1 MSEPRT
7 LYDHFNELLEAY
19 APADLYRRALAIMIT
34 PLVLLQ
40 LLLAGVLVTRYL
52 DNVANVL
59 GRSLADETALLVRLY
74 EQSDKS
80 PAAEAMVQNYAQET
94 LHMGYALQSSAA
106 LPVEKAA
113 PVLAVIDQRLN
124 GFLGLSLTK
133 PFPVLARNG
142 GGDVVIHV

>member
-34 PLVLLQ
+34 PVVLLQ

-80 PAAEAMVQNYAQET
+80 PEAEAVIQNYAQET
-94 LHMGYALQSSAA
+94 LHMGFALQSGAA
-106 LPVEKAA
+106 FSTGRAATDCKA
-113 PVLAVIDQRLN
+113 
-124 GFLGLSLTK
+124 K
-133 PFPVLARNG
+133 PMCKVSCA
-142 GGDVVIHV
+142 